1 MSEERDHQHAG
12 PHPGLGKD
20 SRLVRYDNLLDM
32 CGDVEH
38 PTPIVR
44 LNRVSPNPNV
54 ALYVKCEWVNPFG
67 SIKDRTAKWLL
78 NGLIERGELEGK
90 TVIEATSGNTGIA
103 LAAISA
109 LLGVRMV
116 ATAPHMLSAEK
127 TALLRAFGADV
138 RLTPSDDDSDL
149 HPMDAAF
156 QMAERIRAEQPDEYV
171 MPNQYDNADNARAH
185 YESTGPE
192 IWKQTEGQIRYFF
205 AGFGTCGTVV
215 GTGRYLKEQNS
226 DIRIIAI
233 EPVPG
238 HHISGLKNMEETAVP
253 GNLDRSV
260 IDEIVYVDDEMTDEM
275 ARLLYRQEA
284 LQVGPSAA
292 AITAGAIKYLSQPGR
307 EGIAVSI
314 APDSG
319 QKAASYLTGIL
330 QRDEA

>member
-1 MSEERDHQHAG
+1 MSTDRTAG
-12 PHPGLGKD
+12 PAPRVGLGND
-20 SRLVRYDNLLDM
+20 SGLVRYDDLLDM

-44 LNRVSPNPNV
+44 LNRVLPNPDV

-78 NGLIERGELEGK
+78 QGLMERGELEGK
-90 TVIEATSGNTGIA
+90 AVIEATSGNTGIA

-116 ATAPHMLSAEK
+116 ATAPHVLSPEK

-138 RLTPSDDDSDL
+138 RLTSPDDDTGL
-149 HPMDAAF
+149 HPMDVAF
-156 QMAERIRAEQPDEYV
+156 KLAEKILSAHPDEYV
-171 MPNQYDNADNARAH
+171 MPNQYDNPDNARAH

-192 IWKQTEGQIRYFF
+192 IWKQTEGRITHFF

-215 GTGRYLKEQNS
+215 GVGRYLKEQNP
-226 DIRIIAI
+226 DVKIIAI
-233 EPVPG
+233 EPVVG

-253 GNLDRSV
+253 GNLDRSI
-260 IDEIVYVDDEMTDEM
+260 IDEIVYVDDDMTDAA
-275 ARLLYRQEA
+275 ARRLYREEA

-292 AITAGAIKYLSQPGR
+292 AIAAGALRYLSEPGR
-307 EGIAVSI
+307 AGIAVSI

-319 QKAASYLTGIL
+319 QKAATYLNGIL
-330 QRDEA
+330 G